1 MRFGGDVMSNSTQLA
16 NALYNAGELSPGFDI
31 EELVERL
38 GGRIEYVW
46 KPSIDAYIQKDQ
58 DFFKIVVDSTKPILR
73 QRFSIA
79 HEIGHLLLHLN
90 YGNENV
96 WRNIKEAD
104 SRIFRFG
111 HDAQELEANEF
122 AAELLMPK
130 EIFKKMV
137 KKYSNNGYV
146 DLEKLSRYFRTSVN
160 AVKYRGHNLKLW
172 DMNRV

>member
-1 MRFGGDVMSNSTQLA
+1 MNNPSDLA
-16 NALYNAGELSPGFDI
+16 RKLIKVADLEPGFEI

-58 DFFKIVVDSTKPILR
+58 DLFKIVVDSTKPVLR

-79 HEIGHLLLHLN
+79 HELGHLLLHLN
-90 YGNENV
+90 YGNNEV
-96 WRNIKEAD
+96 WNNIEEAD

-130 EIFKKMV
+130 KTFVTMAEKF
-137 KKYSNNGYV
+137 SQEGYF
-146 DLEKLSRYFRTSVN
+146 DLTKLSYFFKTSIN
-160 AVKYRGHNLKLW
+160 AVKYRGHNLKIW
-172 DMNRV
+172 NMNKI